1 MWVYLMRFL
10 QFNDAMREVLY
21 GLLFVCSLWGGMAQ
35 AQELRH
41 YAIDISLPKGGHLS
55 GVCIIRTEGENG
67 VMSVINEFG
76 IKAFD
81 AVYTGKKNRVKL
93 KNVIPPLNRW
103 YVRKVIAKDM
113 SFLFNPDKKLS
124 RHRSLSREENGSIV
138 LSNKRFNI
146 VYNLQPI
153 KENVTE

>member
-1 MWVYLMRFL
+1 MRFL
-10 QFNDAMREVLY
+10 QFNDAMRRVLY
-21 GLLFVCSLWGGMAQ
+21 GLVFICSLWGGMVQ
-35 AQELRH
+35 AQELQH

-55 GVCIIRTEGENG
+55 GVCIIHMEGGNG

-81 AVYTGKKNRVKL
+81 AVYTGEKDRVKL
-93 KNVIPPLNRW
+93 ENVIPPLNRW

-113 SFLFNPDKKLS
+113 SFLFNPGKKLS
-124 RHRSLSREENGSIV
+124 RRRSLSREADGSIV

-153 KENVTE
+153 KGNVTE